1 MSTYAY
7 KDAFNTITN
16 IIQELTPE
24 EQIRLL
30 DDIKATL
37 QNNEETEPLHDVM
50 EFRGIAKDFW
60 KNVDVQKYIDE
71 ERNSWD
77 G

>member
-1 MSTYAY
+1 MSAYAY
-7 KDAFNTITN
+7 KDVFDTVTN
-16 IIQELTPE
+16 IIQTLTPE

-30 DDIKATL
+30 DDIRATL
-37 QNNEETEPLHDVM
+37 ENNEEDEPLHDVM
-50 EFRGIAKDFW
+50 EFKGIAKDFW
-60 KNVDVQKYIDE
+60 KGIDVQKYIDE